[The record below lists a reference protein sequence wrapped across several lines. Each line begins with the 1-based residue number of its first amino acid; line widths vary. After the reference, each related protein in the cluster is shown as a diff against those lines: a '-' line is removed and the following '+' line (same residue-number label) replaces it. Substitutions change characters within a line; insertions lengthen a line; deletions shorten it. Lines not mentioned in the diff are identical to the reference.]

1 MLFNFFYPI
10 KKNTKTNKM
19 VNYNKKYEAY
29 VAAQRKVVEAAV
41 AKEVASEKKRYKAYV
56 AREKKRYLAYVAAQ
70 RKVVE
75 AAIAEVVASDKKMLQ
90 SMEQDLLRL
99 GKQYMR
105 VIA

>member
-1 MLFNFFYPI
+1 
-10 KKNTKTNKM
+10 M

-29 VAAQRKVVEAAV
+29 VAAQRKVVEAAI
-41 AKEVASEKKRYKAYV
+41 AKEVASEKKRYK
-56 AREKKRYLAYVAAQ
+56 AYVAAQ

-90 SMEQDLLRL
+90 TMEQDLLRV
-99 GKQYMR
+99 GKQYIR